1 MGRVGEVSLA
11 GETWGGAYMRSE
23 FWKLRSTRLPPASDS
38 NQELP
43 EKAILPAGGDRR
55 HSRAE
60 VHNPGLQLRRHSIKS
75 KCLLCAFCRREEMK
89 PTRTGL

>member
-23 FWKLRSTRLPPASDS
+23 FWKLRSTTLPPASDS

-43 EKAILPAGGDRR
+43 EKAILPARGIVGTAELRYTILDYNSDDTASNQSACFVPFVEERR
-55 HSRAE
+55 
-60 VHNPGLQLRRHSIKS
+60 
-75 KCLLCAFCRREEMK
+75 
-89 PTRTGL
+89 